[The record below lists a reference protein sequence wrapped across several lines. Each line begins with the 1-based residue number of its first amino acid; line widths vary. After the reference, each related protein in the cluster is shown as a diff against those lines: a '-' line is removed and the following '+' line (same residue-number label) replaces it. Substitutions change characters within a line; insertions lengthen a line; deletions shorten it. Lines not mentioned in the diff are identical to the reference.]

1 MVKRG
6 DFNFYGAK
14 VKVIKLKNRGAIEIS
29 GDNALVFLNNLISND
44 VEKSLANSPIYSA
57 LLTPQGK
64 YLFDLFV
71 YSLSNSNF
79 LIDTN
84 APLELEQK
92 LGIYKMRSNVE
103 IKLRDD
109 LAVFADLGTSNNNN
123 YTSFTDP
130 RHSEMGLRI
139 FAPATT
145 PETQDFAA
153 YESHRLKLGIPDLS
167 QDLIR
172 EKDFALEGLMDELN
186 GIDFQK
192 GCYVG
197 QEMTSRMKRR
207 GTLKQKLCRIKTTAQ
222 IPFDT
227 PIMANDSE
235 IGRIRSNNGE
245 YGIALVRFDRWQT
258 AAQNGEKLLANDS
271 EIIIDP
277 PKWLLI

>member
-1 MVKRG
+1 MAKRG

-14 VKVIKLKNRGAIEIS
+14 DKVIKLKNRGAIEIS

-44 VEKSLANSPIYSA
+44 LEKSLANTPIYSA

-64 YLFDLFV
+64 YLFDIFV
-71 YSLSNSNF
+71 YSLSNNNF

-84 APLELEQK
+84 EPLELEQK
-92 LGIYKMRSNVE
+92 LGIYKMRSDVQ

-109 LAVFADLGTSNNNN
+109 LAVFADIGASNNN
-123 YTSFTDP
+123 YKSFTDP
-130 RHSEMGLRI
+130 RDSEMGLRI
-139 FAPATT
+139 FAPANT

-153 YESHRLKLGIPDLS
+153 YESHRLRLGIPDLS
-167 QDLIR
+167 QDLMR

-227 PIMANDSE
+227 PIMASDTE
-235 IGRIRSNNGE
+235 IGRTRSNNGE
-245 YGIALVRFDRWQT
+245 YGIALVRFDRWQA